1 MCCCGVSSQCVVATC
16 CLMCFDLKG
25 ILFNKDWVSLVEKN
39 FHLLTIKH
47 TLKVRQH
54 PAAWGGEGYATNV
67 YTGSLHPEVQPF
79 TLLYIIFHE
88 KGVSFAYLLLTNGT
102 SFTNL
107 VKNFAFLSTAVNH
120 RSITKIER
128 SPTFKSH

>member
-67 YTGSLHPEVQPF
+67 YTGSLHPEVEPF
-79 TLLYIIFHE
+79 TILYIIFSR
-88 KGVSFAYLLLTNGT
+88 KRCLFRIPSIDKWYLFHKPCLELCIPFNCCK
-102 SFTNL
+102 SSINH
-107 VKNFAFLSTAVNH
+107 KN
-120 RSITKIER
+120 R
-128 SPTFKSH
+128 TFPDF

>member
-1 MCCCGVSSQCVVATC
+1 
-16 CLMCFDLKG
+16 MCFDLKG
-25 ILFNKDWVSLVEKN
+25 ILFNKDWVSLEEKN

-54 PAAWGGEGYATNV
+54 PAAWEGEGYATNV
-67 YTGSLHPEVQPF
+67 YTGSLHP
-79 TLLYIIFHE
+79 HE

-107 VKNFAFLSTAVNH
+107 V
-120 RSITKIER
+120 
-128 SPTFKSH
+128 

>member
-1 MCCCGVSSQCVVATC
+1 
-16 CLMCFDLKG
+16 MCFDLKG
-25 ILFNKDWVSLVEKN
+25 ILFNKDWASLVEEN

-67 YTGSLHPEVQPF
+67 YTGRLHPEVQTL

-88 KGVSFAYLLLTNGT
+88 KGASFEYLLLTNGT
-102 SFTNL
+102 SFKNL
-107 VKNFAFLSTAVNH
+107 V
-120 RSITKIER
+120 
-128 SPTFKSH
+128 